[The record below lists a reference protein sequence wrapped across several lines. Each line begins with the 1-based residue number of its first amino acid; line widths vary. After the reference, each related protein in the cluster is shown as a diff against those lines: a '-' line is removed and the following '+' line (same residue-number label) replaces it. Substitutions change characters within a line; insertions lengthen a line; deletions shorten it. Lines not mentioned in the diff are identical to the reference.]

1 MFRKACRQELTILR
15 RAFNK
20 WGVFDFFIEKSILIK
35 DGHDKTRKVYLLS
48 SELEVVIL
56 SRQPNYAGLKIGE
69 LKKNFLPS
77 MEGAD
82 LIARISKKFPHIIV
96 DEIAERLILYGRS
109 VLGQSIVGGTENLNE
124 NEVVLLL
131 NGNREP
137 IGIGRTKYSG
147 KYLFQIDTD
156 TVTTLVDAGHYLRS
170 EGQ

>member
-1 MFRKACRQELTILR
+1 MFRKAGRQELTILR

-20 WGVFDFFIEKSILIK
+20 WGIFDFFIEKSILIK
-35 DGHDKTRKVYLLS
+35 EEPHKTRKVYLLS
-48 SELEVVIL
+48 SELEVIIL

-82 LIARISKKFPHIIV
+82 LIARVSKKFPHIIV

-109 VLGQSIVGGTENLNE
+109 VFGQSIIGGTENLNE
-124 NEVVLLL
+124 NEVILLL
-131 NGNREP
+131 NDNREP

>member
-20 WGVFDFFIEKSILIK
+20 WGVFDLFIDKTILIK
-35 DGHDKTRKVYLLS
+35 EEHHKTRKVYVLS
-48 SELEVVIL
+48 SELEVIIL
-56 SRQPNYAGLKIGE
+56 SRQPYYAGLKIGE

-82 LIARISKKFPHIIV
+82 LIARASKKFPHIIV
-96 DEIAERLILYGRS
+96 DEIAERLVLYGRS

-124 NEVVLLL
+124 NEIIFLL
-131 NGNREP
+131 NRNREP

>member
-1 MFRKACRQELTILR
+1 MFREACRQELTILR

-20 WGVFDFFIEKSILIK
+20 WGVFDFFVGKTILIK
-35 DGHDKTRKVYLLS
+35 EEQHKATEVYLLS
-48 SELEVVIL
+48 SGLELIIL

-82 LIARISKKFPHIIV
+82 LIARVSKQFPHIIV
-96 DEIAERLILYGRS
+96 DEIAEKLILYGRS

-124 NEVVLLL
+124 NQIILLL
-131 NGNREP
+131 NRNREP
-137 IGIGRTKYSG
+137 IGIGRTKFSS
-147 KYLFQIDTD
+147 KYLLQIDID
-156 TVTTLVDAGHYLRS
+156 TVTTLIDAGRYLRN

>member
-20 WGVFDFFIEKSILIK
+20 WGVFDFFVEKSILIK
-35 DGHDKTRKVYLLS
+35 EERRKTRKVCLLS
-48 SELEVVIL
+48 CELEVIIL
-56 SRQPNYAGLKIGE
+56 SRQPDYAGLKIGE

-82 LIARISKKFPHIIV
+82 LIARVSKKFPHIVV
-96 DEIAERLILYGRS
+96 DVIAERLVLYGKS

-124 NEVVLLL
+124 NEIIILL

-147 KYLFQIDTD
+147 KYLFQIDRD

>member
-1 MFRKACRQELTILR
+1 MFREACRQELTILR

-20 WGVFDFFIEKSILIK
+20 WGVFDFFVDKTILIK
-35 DGHDKTRKVYLLS
+35 EHHKCTEVYLLS
-48 SELEVVIL
+48 SALELIIL

-82 LIARISKKFPHIIV
+82 LIARVSKKFPHIIV
-96 DEIAERLILYGRS
+96 NEIAEKLILYGRS

-124 NEVVLLL
+124 NQIILLL
-131 NGNREP
+131 NRNSEA
-137 IGIGRTKYSG
+137 IGIGRTKFSG
-147 KYLFQIDTD
+147 EYLFQVDID
-156 TVTTLVDAGHYLRS
+156 TVTTLIDAGHYLRN

>member
-20 WGVFDFFIEKSILIK
+20 WGVFDLFIEKTVLIK
-35 DGHDKTRKVYLLS
+35 EDHHKTRKVYLLS
-48 SELEVVIL
+48 SELEVIIL

-82 LIARISKKFPHIIV
+82 LIARVSKKFPHIIV

-109 VLGQSIVGGTENLNE
+109 VLGQSIVGGTENLSE
-124 NEVVLLL
+124 NEIILLL
-131 NGNREP
+131 NRNREP

-147 KYLFQIDTD
+147 KYLFQIDKD

>member
-20 WGVFDFFIEKSILIK
+20 WGVFDFLVEKSILIK
-35 DGHDKTRKVYLLS
+35 EERRKTRKVCLLS
-48 SELEVVIL
+48 CELEVIIL
-56 SRQPNYAGLKIGE
+56 SRQPDYAGLKIGE

-82 LIARISKKFPHIIV
+82 LIARVSKKFPHIVV
-96 DEIAERLILYGRS
+96 DGIAERLVLYGRS

-124 NEVVLLL
+124 NEVIILL
-131 NGNREP
+131 NGNKEP

-147 KYLFQIDTD
+147 KYLFQIDRD

>member
-20 WGVFDFFIEKSILIK
+20 WGVFDFFMEKSLLIK
-35 DGHDKTRKVYLLS
+35 EERHKSRKVYLLS
-48 SELEVVIL
+48 SGLEVITL
-56 SRQPNYAGLKIGE
+56 SRQPDYAGLKIGE

-82 LIARISKKFPHIIV
+82 LIARVSKKFPHIIV
-96 DEIAERLILYGRS
+96 DEIAERLVLYGRS

-124 NEVVLLL
+124 NEVILLL
-131 NGNREP
+131 NDNREP
-137 IGIGRTKYSG
+137 IGIGRTKFSG
-147 KYLFQIDTD
+147 KRLFQIDID
-156 TVTTLVDAGHYLRS
+156 TVNTLVDAGHYLRS

>member
-20 WGVFDFFIEKSILIK
+20 WGVFDLFIDKTILIK
-35 DGHDKTRKVYLLS
+35 EEHHKTRKVYVLS
-48 SELEVVIL
+48 SELEVIIL
-56 SRQPNYAGLKIGE
+56 SRQPDYAGLKIGE

-82 LIARISKKFPHIIV
+82 LIARASKKFPHIIV
-96 DEIAERLILYGRS
+96 DEIAERLVLYGRS

-124 NEVVLLL
+124 NEIILLL
-131 NGNREP
+131 NRNREP

>member
-20 WGVFDFFIEKSILIK
+20 WGVFDFFMEKSLLIK
-35 DGHDKTRKVYLLS
+35 EERHKSRKVYLLS
-48 SELEVVIL
+48 SELEVITL
-56 SRQPNYAGLKIGE
+56 SRQPDYAGLKIGE

-82 LIARISKKFPHIIV
+82 LIARVSKKFPHIIV
-96 DEIAERLILYGRS
+96 DEIAERLVLYGRS

-124 NEVVLLL
+124 NEVILLL
-131 NGNREP
+131 NDNREP
-137 IGIGRTKYSG
+137 IGIGRTKFSG
-147 KYLFQIDTD
+147 KRLFQIDID
-156 TVTTLVDAGHYLRS
+156 TVNTLVDAGHYLRS

>member
-20 WGVFDFFIEKSILIK
+20 WGVFDFFMEKSLLIK
-35 DGHDKTRKVYLLS
+35 EERHKSRKVYLLS
-48 SELEVVIL
+48 SGLEVITL
-56 SRQPNYAGLKIGE
+56 SRQPDYAGLKIGE

-82 LIARISKKFPHIIV
+82 LIARVSKKFPHIIV

-124 NEVVLLL
+124 NEVILLL
-131 NGNREP
+131 NDNREP
-137 IGIGRTKYSG
+137 IGIGRTKFSG
-147 KYLFQIDTD
+147 KRLFQIDID
-156 TVTTLVDAGHYLRS
+156 TVNTLVDAGHYLRS